1 MLNTL
6 KHTLLTL
13 VRAPELVVWSLA
25 FPLVLMGVFSLMF
38 GSLDEM
44 AAMDPIPI
52 AVVEPDDSPEGEAFA
67 AFVDVVS
74 VQGAEGA
81 GEAESAEGAAEEP
94 LFDVLFVDSASAA
107 EQAVI
112 DSSSGDDP
120 LLGYVQLVDGVPEV
134 HLRDS
139 LSPSGT
145 MDYTEALILTTVMD
159 EYRAKAALTA
169 DMLASNPTA
178 LASPAVAASLADPVS
193 ATEQVSVTQ
202 SQPSET
208 ARYYFALMGMAAL
221 FGGAVGLHAVQRL
234 KPNMSALGARRAVG
248 GLSHGR
254 ALAATLGACW
264 IMNFACL
271 TVAYLFL
278 RFAVGIDFAG
288 RDAECL
294 CVTAA
299 ASVMA
304 LSLGCAVSAIPKVT
318 ESAKTGMLTAI
329 VCFSA
334 LFAGLYGQPTM
345 ELADRLAASAPWVA
359 WVNPASQVAQAFYS
373 VMYYDDAAAMVPHLA
388 ALLVMA
394 LVFFA
399 LAVRSLRRQ
408 RYASI

>member
-38 GSLDEM
+38 GPLDEM

-52 AVVEPDDSPEGEAFA
+52 AVVEPDSSPEGEAFA
-67 AFVDVVS
+67 TFIDAVS
-74 VQGAEGA
+74 VQGVEETDG
-81 GEAESAEGAAEEP
+81 AEGAAEEP
-94 LFDVLFVDSASAA
+94 LFDVLLVDSASAA

-112 DSSSGDDP
+112 DSTAGGDP

-145 MDYTEALILTTVMD
+145 TDYTEALILTTVMD
-159 EYRAKAALTA
+159 EYRAKAALA
-169 DMLASNPTA
+169 AAMLASNPAA
-178 LASPAVAASLADPVS
+178 LASPAVAVSLADPVN

-208 ARYYFALMGMAAL
+208 ARYYFALMGMTAL

-234 KPNMSALGARRAVG
+234 KPNASALGARRAVG
-248 GLSHGR
+248 ALSHGK

-264 IMNFACL
+264 LMNFACL

-278 RFAVGIDFAG
+278 CLAVGIDFAG

-304 LSLGCAVSAIPKVT
+304 LSLGCAVSAIPRVA
-318 ESAKTGMLTAI
+318 ESAKTGILTGV

-345 ELADRLAASAPWVA
+345 ELADRLAASVPWVA

-373 VMYYDDAAAMVPHLA
+373 VMYYDDAAAMVPHIA

-399 LAVRSLRRQ
+399 LAVGSLRRQ
-408 RYASI
+408 RYASV